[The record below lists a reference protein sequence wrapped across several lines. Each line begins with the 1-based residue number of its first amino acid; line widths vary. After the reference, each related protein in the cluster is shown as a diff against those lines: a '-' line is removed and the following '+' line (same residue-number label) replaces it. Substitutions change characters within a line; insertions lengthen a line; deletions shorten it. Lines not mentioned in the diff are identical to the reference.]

1 MLSSRILTVS
11 QVNSYIKLMF
21 EGDKNLKNIFVSGEI
36 SNFRPNHASG
46 HLYFSLNEEKNTIR
60 AVMFSTNLKRLRF
73 RPEDGMKVIVRGT
86 LSIYEISG
94 QYQVY
99 VEDMQPFGTGSDKLE
114 IDRIRE
120 KLRKAGLFDEE
131 KKKQLPRFPDV
142 IGIIT
147 SPSGAVIHDIK
158 CIIKRRY
165 PFCVLKIYPVS
176 VQGEK
181 AEGDIIEAVNW
192 FNLKENQPDV
202 IIIAR
207 GGGASED
214 LSVFNKE
221 ALARAV
227 ANSNIPIIS
236 AVGHETDWTICDL
249 AADMRA
255 PTPSTAAELAI
266 PDRQEILNLLNMFEK
281 RIQFAFKRELSEKKR
296 EIEYLFK
303 KLEAVSPRGK
313 LAFECEKI
321 NSVSEKLK
329 YAFKKSLNEAQ
340 VKLQKLESRLEAGSP
355 VNTFLKGYVYLC
367 GTGGKPFSVS
377 EASKGQVLKLR
388 CIDGYIDVEI
398 KKIGSEAFGK

>member
-1 MLSSRILTVS
+1 M
-11 QVNSYIKLMF
+11 
-21 EGDKNLKNIFVSGEI
+21 
-36 SNFRPNHASG
+36 
-46 HLYFSLNEEKNTIR
+46 
-60 AVMFSTNLKRLRF
+60 
-73 RPEDGMKVIVRGT
+73 
-86 LSIYEISG
+86 
-94 QYQVY
+94 
-99 VEDMQPFGTGSDKLE
+99 
-114 IDRIRE
+114 
-120 KLRKAGLFDEE
+120 
-131 KKKQLPRFPDV
+131 
-142 IGIIT
+142 
-147 SPSGAVIHDIK
+147 
-158 CIIKRRY
+158 
-165 PFCVLKIYPVS
+165 
-176 VQGEK
+176 
-181 AEGDIIEAVNW
+181 
-192 FNLKENQPDV
+192 

-266 PDRQEILNLLNMFEK
+266 PDRQEIMNLLNIFEK

-321 NSVSEKLK
+321 NSASEKLK

-340 VKLQKLESRLEAGSP
+340 VKLQKLESRLEACSP
-355 VNTFLKGYVYLC
+355 VNAFLKGYVYLC

-398 KKIGSEAFGK
+398 KEIGSEAFGK